1 MKIFIIILFFLFT
14 SHSEDFSSDSLI
26 KKVESK
32 YNRFAKN
39 RFIALNELLKKLEKE
54 NIQLRRELAIEKNA
68 AKEIVVQQKEVKN
81 AASEFAIVFSF
92 HRYRLFQKN

>member
-26 KKVESK
+26 KRVESK

-39 RFIALNELLKKLEKE
+39 RFIALNELLKKLEKK
-54 NIQLRRELAIEKNA
+54 ISQLNLKKLMIFLIMLDMVMIKRFMELMIIGQLLMN
-68 AKEIVVQQKEVKN
+68 
-81 AASEFAIVFSF
+81 S
-92 HRYRLFQKN
+92 